1 METINLNQPTLA
13 TIVMPQLISIQ
24 DVIKCTGLSR
34 ATIYR
39 MIDEKSDHYDP
50 TFPKKV
56 QLSQVRVAWVASEVA
71 EWIHQKVAS
80 RSARLRA

>member
-1 METINLNQPTLA
+1 METINTINPTFA

-39 MIDEKSDHYDP
+39 MIDEKSDHHDP

-56 QLSQVRVAWVASEVA
+56 QLSQVRIAWVASEVA
-71 EWIHQKVAS
+71 EWINQKIAS
-80 RSARLRA
+80 RSA

>member
-1 METINLNQPTLA
+1 METITNNNPINQFATPT
-13 TIVMPQLISIQ
+13 VMPQLIPIAE
-24 DVIKCTGLSR
+24 VIKFTGLSR

-56 QLSQVRVAWVASEVA
+56 QLSQVRIAWVASEVA
-71 EWIHQKVAS
+71 EWIHHKIAS
-80 RSARLRA
+80 RSA

>member
-1 METINLNQPTLA
+1 METINSNNPTFA

-39 MIDEKSDHYDP
+39 MIDEKSEHYDP

-56 QLSQVRVAWVASEVA
+56 QLSQVRIAWVASEVA
-71 EWIHQKVAS
+71 EWINQKIAS
-80 RSARLRA
+80 RSA

>member
-1 METINLNQPTLA
+1 METINTINPTFA

-56 QLSQVRVAWVASEVA
+56 QLSQVRIAWVASEVA
-71 EWIHQKVAS
+71 EWINQKIAS
-80 RSARLRA
+80 RSA

>member
-1 METINLNQPTLA
+1 
-13 TIVMPQLISIQ
+13 
-24 DVIKCTGLSR
+24 
-34 ATIYR
+34 

-71 EWIHQKVAS
+71 EWIHHKIAS
-80 RSARLRA
+80 RSA

>member
-1 METINLNQPTLA
+1 MENINTINPTFA

-56 QLSQVRVAWVASEVA
+56 QLSQVRIAWVASEVA
-71 EWIHQKVAS
+71 EWINQKIAS
-80 RSARLRA
+80 RSA

>member
-1 METINLNQPTLA
+1 MEKIKTAKLELT

-39 MIDEKSDHYDP
+39 MIDENSDHYDP

-71 EWIHQKVAS
+71 EWINQKIAS
-80 RSARLRA
+80 RSA

>member
-1 METINLNQPTLA
+1 METINTINPTFA

-56 QLSQVRVAWVASEVA
+56 QLSQVRIAWVASEVA
-71 EWIHQKVAS
+71 EWINQKIAS
-80 RSARLRA
+80 RST

>member
-1 METINLNQPTLA
+1 METIKTAKLELT
-13 TIVMPQLISIQ
+13 TIVMPQLISLE
-24 DVIKCTGLSR
+24 DVVKCTGLSR

-56 QLSQVRVAWVASEVA
+56 QPSQVRVAWVASEVA
-71 EWIHQKVAS
+71 EWIHHKIAS
-80 RSARLRA
+80 RSA

>member
-1 METINLNQPTLA
+1 MEKIKTAKLELT
-13 TIVMPQLISIQ
+13 TFVMPQLISIQ
-24 DVIKCTGLSR
+24 DIIKCTGLSR

-71 EWIHQKVAS
+71 EWIHHKIAS
-80 RSARLRA
+80 RSA

>member
-1 METINLNQPTLA
+1 MENTNSINPTFA

-39 MIDEKSDHYDP
+39 MIDEKSEHYDS

-56 QLSQVRVAWVASEVA
+56 QLSQVRIAWVASEVA
-71 EWIHQKVAS
+71 EWINQKIAS
-80 RSARLRA
+80 RSA

>member
-1 METINLNQPTLA
+1 METINSINPTFT

-39 MIDEKSDHYDP
+39 MIDEKSEHYDP

-56 QLSQVRVAWVASEVA
+56 QLSQVRIAWVASEVA
-71 EWIHQKVAS
+71 EWINQKIAS
-80 RSARLRA
+80 RSA

>member
-39 MIDEKSDHYDP
+39 MIDEMSDQYYP

-80 RSARLRA
+80 RSA

>member
-1 METINLNQPTLA
+1 METVKTAKLELT

-34 ATIYR
+34 ASIYR
-39 MIDEKSDHYDP
+39 MMNEKSDHYDP

-71 EWIHQKVAS
+71 EWINQKIAS
-80 RSARLRA
+80 RSA

>member
-1 METINLNQPTLA
+1 METINTINPTFA

-39 MIDEKSDHYDP
+39 MIDEKSNQYDP

-56 QLSQVRVAWVASEVA
+56 QLSQVRIAWVASEIA
-71 EWIHQKVAS
+71 DWINSKI
-80 RSARLRA
+80 ARRTV

>member
-1 METINLNQPTLA
+1 METVKTAKLELT

-34 ATIYR
+34 ASIYR
-39 MIDEKSDHYDP
+39 MMNEKSDHYDP

-71 EWIHQKVAS
+71 EWIHQKIAS
-80 RSARLRA
+80 RSA

>member
-1 METINLNQPTLA
+1 METIKKTNFELK

-39 MIDEKSDHYDP
+39 LIDEKSEHYDP

-56 QLSQVRVAWVASEVA
+56 QLSQVRIAWVASEVA
-71 EWIHQKVAS
+71 EWINKKIAS
-80 RSARLRA
+80 RSA

>member
-1 METINLNQPTLA
+1 METINTINPTFA

-56 QLSQVRVAWVASEVA
+56 QLSQVRIAWVASEVA
-71 EWIHQKVAS
+71 ERINQKIAS
-80 RSARLRA
+80 RSA